1 VADQAAGEDD
11 RFVRVRG
18 ARVHNLRDVN
28 LDVPRNAIVVFTGVS
43 GSGKSSLAFGT
54 IFAEA
59 QRRYLEVLAPH
70 ARRLINQVAAPDV
83 DQITGLP
90 PAVAL
95 PQQRG
100 PNTSTRSTVGSFSTL
115 SNTLRLLYSRA
126 GLYPEGASPLDSDAF
141 SPNTHAGACIHCAG
155 LGRTYRATEESLVP
169 DPSLTI
175 REKAIA
181 AWPGAW
187 HGKNLRDIL
196 DALGY
201 DVDRPWRELPQTD
214 RDWILFTDDQP
225 VVTVTPVR
233 DATTVQGPYQGTY
246 TSARR
251 YVLHTIATTNSPAL
265 RRRALRHV
273 VTVDCPACAGRRLRA
288 ESLAV
293 TICGLAIDQ
302 LTARPLDD
310 LARFLTRSGVES
322 PVAKRMLD
330 DIAASIQTLTSL
342 GLGHL
347 SLNRLTTTLS
357 SGEFQRLRLAT
368 AVRGELFGV
377 VYVLD
382 EPTAGL
388 HPADT
393 TAVIGVLERLRRDGN
408 SIFVV
413 EHNMSVVRQ
422 ADWLVD
428 VGPAAGAGG
437 GRVLHSGPVGDLAT
451 VEESV
456 TRAFLSA
463 APAPGNSSPRTPHG
477 HLELRGMSRHNL
489 RNLDIDLPLGLLV
502 ALTGVSGAGKSSLL
516 QQTAEV
522 AARMGHRVVWLDHQ
536 PIGRTP
542 RSNLATYT
550 GVFDRIR
557 SLFAST
563 DAARRRGYNAS
574 RFSFNRPA
582 GRCPG
587 CEGDGYTSVEL
598 LFLPSLYVQC
608 PTCHGTRY
616 NPETLQITWQDAT
629 IADVLALTVEQATEF
644 FTDTPSI
651 HPALETIQ
659 DIGLGYITLGQ
670 PATQLSGGEAQRLKL
685 AAELARTRPQQPSTS
700 PRALYLLDDPT
711 TGLHPADVALL
722 ARHLHELVDAGH
734 TVLAT
739 SHDLTIITGAD
750 RIIEL
755 GPGAGHHGGAIVAA
769 GTPFDLAADPTNL
782 TGKYLRTI
790 SRLPGSFRVDRSE

>member
-1 VADQAAGEDD
+1 VADEAVGGDD
-11 RFVRVRG
+11 PFVRVRG
-18 ARVHNLRDVN
+18 ARVHNLRDVD

-43 GSGKSSLAFGT
+43 GSGKSSLAFGA

-83 DQITGLP
+83 DEITGLP
-90 PAVAL
+90 AAVAL
-95 PQQRG
+95 PQRRG
-100 PNTSTRSTVGSFSTL
+100 SATSTRSTVGSFSTL

-126 GLYPEGASPLDSDAF
+126 GSYPEGASRLDSDAF
-141 SPNTHAGACIHCAG
+141 SPNTHAGACPDCAG
-155 LGRTYRATEESLVP
+155 LGRTYRATEETLVP

-175 REKAIA
+175 RGKAIA

-196 DALGY
+196 DALGF
-201 DVDRPWRELPQTD
+201 DVDRSWRELPQTD
-214 RDWILFTDDQP
+214 RDWILFTDDRP
-225 VVTVTPVR
+225 VVTVTPLR
-233 DATTVQGPYQGTY
+233 DATTVQGPYQGTF

-273 VTVDCPACAGRRLRA
+273 VTVDCPACEGRRLRA
-288 ESLAV
+288 ESLAITV
-293 TICGLAIDQ
+293 GGLAIDQ
-302 LTARPLDD
+302 LAGMPLDE
-310 LARFLTRSGVES
+310 LATFLVRSGLES

-330 DIAASIQTLTSL
+330 DIAAMIQTLTSL
-342 GLGHL
+342 GLGPL
-347 SLNRLTTTLS
+347 SLNRPTTTLS
-357 SGEFQRLRLAT
+357 SGELQRLRLAT

-413 EHNMSVVRQ
+413 EHNMTVVRQ

-437 GRVLHSGPVGDLAT
+437 GRVLHSGPVSDLAA

-456 TRAFLSA
+456 TRTFLSST
-463 APAPGNSSPRTPHG
+463 PSPRNRSLRTHGG

-489 RNLDIDLPLGLLV
+489 RNLDIDLPLGMLV

-516 QQTAEV
+516 EETAEV
-522 AARMGHRVVWLDHQ
+522 AAQRGCRVVWLDHQ

-550 GVFDRIR
+550 GIFNRIR
-557 SLFAST
+557 WLFAST
-563 DAARRRGYNAS
+563 VAARSRGYDAS

-582 GRCPG
+582 GRCPD
-587 CEGDGYTSVEL
+587 CEGEGYTSVEL
-598 LFLPSLYVQC
+598 LFLPSLYIRC
-608 PTCHGTRY
+608 LTCRGTRY
-616 NPETLQITWQDAT
+616 NPETLEITWRDAT
-629 IADVLALTVEQATEF
+629 IADVLDLTVEQATEF

-651 HPALETIQ
+651 DGALQTIQ
-659 DIGLGYITLGQ
+659 DVGLGYVRLGQ

-685 AAELARTRPQQPSTS
+685 AAELTRVRPRHPSTS
-700 PRALYLLDDPT
+700 IRNLYLLDDPT

-722 ARHLHELVDAGH
+722 ARHVHELVDAGH
-734 TVLAT
+734 TALVA
-739 SHDLTIITGAD
+739 SHDLTIIAGAD
-750 RIIEL
+750 RIIDL
-755 GPGAGHHGGAIVAA
+755 GPGAGHHGGSIVAA
-769 GTPFDLAADPTNL
+769 GTPVDLAADPTSV
-782 TGKYLRTI
+782 TGQYLRSI
-790 SRLPGSFRVDRSE
+790 GGLLRI